1 VTSAGLG
8 WKQYGAGW
16 EGRAGQDGCGL
27 EVCGVEGAKI
37 SQIPGGVRRVL
48 NSRGGSGQKIS
59 TRAGL

>member
-8 WKQYGAGW
+8 WKQYGAGC

-37 SQIPGGVRRVL
+37 SQIPGVCDGF
-48 NSRGGSGQKIS
+48 
-59 TRAGL
+59 